1 MLLQRVVI
9 GRDPADAAAEIAA
22 GADGQLTVEQLLD
35 TPFVLL
41 AQDVGQAVAELR
53 RRQRVYGFDSV
64 TTHQPHLE
72 ALGEVI
78 AAHRAADAQSRAE
91 GPHGCLCTSS
101 GVHIR
106 SYGSLCT
113 FLGRIRAG
121 ISVASG

>member
-53 RRQRVYGFDSV
+53 RRQRG
-64 TTHQPHLE
+64 T
-72 ALGEVI
+72 
-78 AAHRAADAQSRAE
+78 
-91 GPHGCLCTSS
+91 
-101 GVHIR
+101 
-106 SYGSLCT
+106 
-113 FLGRIRAG
+113 
-121 ISVASG
+121 ASTA